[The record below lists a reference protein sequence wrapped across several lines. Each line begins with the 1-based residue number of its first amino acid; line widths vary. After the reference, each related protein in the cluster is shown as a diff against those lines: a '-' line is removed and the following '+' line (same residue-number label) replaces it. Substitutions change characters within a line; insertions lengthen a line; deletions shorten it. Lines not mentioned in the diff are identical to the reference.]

1 MEELKIK
8 APEGNVI
15 DIEKTNLA
23 KGIITF
29 KKKDLSYADVAK
41 QLFNNK
47 VKYCW
52 QDEEIVKLDEDDT
65 AFIEPDLS
73 STKEQLQSILDL
85 NKLCNV
91 AKYLN
96 GDWLPTFND
105 TKQLKH
111 YFYIYN
117 NSLEWGEGE
126 AGGTVYFSSQKN
138 LNKALEILGK
148 ETIKSALTLNH

>member
-1 MEELKIK
+1 MVKIEIPK
-8 APEGNVI
+8 GHVI
-15 DIEKTNLA
+15 NIEKTNLT
-23 KGIITF
+23 KGLIFF

-41 QLFNNK
+41 SLFNNK

-73 STKEQLQSILDL
+73 STKEQLQSILNL

-96 GDWLPTFND
+96 GDWLPDFNNF
-105 TKQLKH
+105 KQIKF
-111 YFYIYN
+111 YFYIHKD
-117 NSLEWGEGE
+117 SLQKGEGE
-126 AGGTVYFSSQKN
+126 GEVGLVFVSSEEN
-138 LNKALEILGK
+138 LNKALEILG
-148 ETIKSALTLNH
+148 EEIIKSALTLNH